1 MKRTILLK
9 YGEIILK
16 GANRR
21 AFEKQLADSI
31 RRRLKGLI
39 GEYEFEYMQSTVYVT
54 PERDE
59 DVEIAHDAL
68 ARIFGIVSLCIA
80 YRAEKNMDE
89 IMRVALE
96 YIPPHLEGY
105 RSFKADARLSDK
117 TFPYTTPEIMM
128 QVGGEL
134 SEKCPDVAVDVINP
148 EIVVMIEVREKYAF
162 IHAGKTMGAGGLPY
176 GTGGRGLLLLSGGID
191 SPVAGFMMAKR
202 GVEVDA
208 LHFESFPYTSERAL
222 EKVVTLSK
230 KLCRYTDKMHFNT
243 VSLTEIQEAI
253 RDNCEYDYFTLILR
267 RFMMEIADTVARR
280 VGAGSLITGESI
292 GQVASQTMQALAV
305 TDCVPTIPVF
315 RPLIGMD
322 KEEIVQIARRIDTFE
337 TSIEPYEDCCTVF
350 TPPHPRTR
358 PVLEKVIRAE
368 EGLDR
373 QALIENALKTLKH
386 QVIYNEAL

>member
-39 GEYEFEYMQSTVYVT
+39 GEYELEYMQSTVYVT

-68 ARIFGIVSLCIA
+68 SRIFGIVSLCIA
-80 YRAEKNMDE
+80 YRAEKSMEE

-105 RSFKADARLSDK
+105 RSFKADARRSDK
-117 TFPYTTPEIMM
+117 TFPYTTPQIMM
-128 QVGGEL
+128 EVGGEL
-134 SEKCPDVAVDVINP
+134 SEKCPDIAVDVINP
-148 EIVVMIEVREKYAF
+148 EITVMIEVREKYAF

-191 SPVAGFMMAKR
+191 SPVAGWMMAKR

-222 EKVVTLSK
+222 EKVKTLAG
-230 KLCRYTDKMHFNT
+230 KLCRYTDKMHFNK

-267 RFMMEIADTVARR
+267 RFMMEIADEVARR
-280 VGAGSLITGESI
+280 VNANALITGESI

-322 KEEIVQIARRIDTFE
+322 KEEIVQIARRIDTFA

-373 QALIENALKTLKH
+373 KALIENALKTLEH
-386 QVIYNEAL
+386 QVIYNEAF

>member
-105 RSFKADARLSDK
+105 RSFKADARRSDK

-373 QALIENALKTLKH
+373 QALIENALRTLKH

>member
-80 YRAEKNMDE
+80 YRAEKSMEE

-105 RSFKADARLSDK
+105 RSFKADARRSDK

-134 SEKCPDVAVDVINP
+134 SEKCPDIAVDVINP

-222 EKVVTLSK
+222 EKVITLSR
-230 KLCRYTDKMHFNT
+230 KLCRYTDKMHFHK

-253 RDNCEYDYFTLILR
+253 RDTCEYDYFTLILR
-267 RFMMEIADTVARR
+267 RFMMEIADIVAHR

-292 GQVASQTMQALAV
+292 GQVASQTMQALTV

-373 QALIENALKTLKH
+373 KTLIENALKTLEH
-386 QVIYNEAL
+386 QVIYNETL

>member
-105 RSFKADARLSDK
+105 RSFKADARRSDK

>member
-21 AFEKQLADSI
+21 VFEKQLADSI
-31 RRRLKGLI
+31 RKRLKGLI

-68 ARIFGIVSLCIA
+68 SRIFGIVSLCIA

-89 IMRVALE
+89 IRRVALE
-96 YIPPHLEGY
+96 YIPQHLEGY
-105 RSFKADARLSDK
+105 RSFKADARRSDK

-134 SEKCPDVAVDVINP
+134 SEKCPDIAVDVINP

-176 GTGGRGLLLLSGGID
+176 ATGGRGLLLLSGGID

-222 EKVVTLSK
+222 EKVITLSK
-230 KLCRYTDKMHFNT
+230 KLCRYTDKMHFNS

-267 RFMMEIADTVARR
+267 RFMMEIADIVAGR
-280 VGAGSLITGESI
+280 VGAGCLITGESI

-305 TDCVPTIPVF
+305 TDCVPSIPVF

-373 QALIENALKTLKH
+373 KTLIENALKTLNH

>member
-54 PERDE
+54 PENDA
-59 DVEIAHDAL
+59 DVERAHDAL
-68 ARIFGIVSLCIA
+68 SRIFGIVSLCIA
-80 YRAEKNMDE
+80 YRAEKTMED
-89 IMRVALE
+89 IMSVALE
-96 YIPPHLEGY
+96 YIPPHLKGA
-105 RSFKADARLSDK
+105 RSFKADARRSDK

-134 SEKCPDVAVDVINP
+134 SERCPEVAVDVINP
-148 EIVVMIEVREKYAF
+148 EIVVMIEVRERFAF
-162 IHAGKTMGAGGLPY
+162 IHAGKTAGAGGLPY

-208 LHFESFPYTSERAL
+208 LHFESFPYTSERAKQ
-222 EKVVTLSK
+222 KVMTLAG
-230 KLCRYTDKMHFNT
+230 KLCRYTDRMHFNT

-253 RDNCEYDYFTLILR
+253 RDTCEFDYFTIILR
-267 RFMMEIADTVARR
+267 RFMMEIADRVAGR
-280 VGAGSLITGESI
+280 VGAQCLITGESI
-292 GQVASQTMQALAV
+292 GQVASQTMHALAV
-305 TDCVPTIPVF
+305 TDVVPSIPVF

-322 KEEIVQIARRIDTFE
+322 KEEIVQISRKIDTFE
-337 TSIEPYEDCCTVF
+337 TSIEPFEDCCTVF
-350 TPPHPRTR
+350 TPPHPRTK
-358 PVLEKVIRAE
+358 PVLEKVILAE
-368 EGLDR
+368 SGLDR
-373 QALIENALKTLKH
+373 ETLIENALKTLEH
-386 QVIYNEAL
+386 QVIYNETL